1 MVPIETLEQLGFF
14 EGFPPDYLTPL
25 AAVARVVEVPAG
37 EVLFTEGRKSANIYV
52 VVQGKVALEIEAA
65 ARGTMPIQTVGP
77 GRLVG
82 WTPLLSQAPM
92 TATARAVEPC
102 RLIAINA
109 LQTVE
114 ACTRNPSFGVEF
126 MRRTALALS
135 RRLHAT
141 RLQLL
146 DAFEDELPVMS
157 E

>member
-1 MVPIETLEQLGFF
+1 MVPIQTLEQLAFF
-14 EGFPPDYLTPL
+14 EGFPPEYLTPL
-25 AAVARVVEVPAG
+25 TTVARVVQVPAG
-37 EVLFTEGRKSANIYV
+37 EILFSEGQKSPNLYV
-52 VVQGKVALEIEAA
+52 VVEGKVALEVWTTSREI
-65 ARGTMPIQTVGP
+65 TIQTVGP

-82 WTPLLSQAPM
+82 WTPLLSQASM

-126 MRRTALALS
+126 MRRTALALA

-146 DAFEDELPVMS
+146 EAVEGELPVMS